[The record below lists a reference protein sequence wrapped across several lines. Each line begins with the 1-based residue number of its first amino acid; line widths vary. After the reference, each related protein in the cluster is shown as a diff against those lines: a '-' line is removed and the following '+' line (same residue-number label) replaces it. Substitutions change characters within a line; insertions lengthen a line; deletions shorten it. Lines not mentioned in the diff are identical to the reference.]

1 MVAKKK
7 IEKIEDAE
15 VIVSKEVRDDENLA
29 MEKVTKLRMQL
40 TILIVLFFINIV
52 ITFGVFLYNEYNR
65 TEEINNIQRELET
78 LTPRVTF
85 EYIKNE
91 LDDRDREAQKKSP
104 KPKKSTKP

>member
-15 VIVSKEVRDDENLA
+15 LIVSKEVRDDENLA
-29 MEKVTKLRMQL
+29 MEKVTKLRTQI
-40 TILIVLFFINIV
+40 TILIVLFFIYIV

-85 EYIKNE
+85 EYIRMNWMTVIEKH
-91 LDDRDREAQKKSP
+91 RKKQLF
-104 KPKKSTKP
+104 